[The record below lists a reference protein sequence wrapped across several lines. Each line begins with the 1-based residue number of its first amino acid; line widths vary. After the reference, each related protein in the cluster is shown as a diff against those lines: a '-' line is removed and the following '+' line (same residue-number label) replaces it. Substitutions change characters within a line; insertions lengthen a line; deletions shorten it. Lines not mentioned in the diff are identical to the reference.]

1 MTESHGTRE
10 AVGHVGSTVSKP
22 REKQI
27 GAPLTFSLLCNPG
40 PRPRIT
46 QLSQP
51 GNSFLHRQLSPRW
64 FHTLSNRQQILH
76 NHYTSSQPRSRTAF
90 WRLQSNLR
98 TKNFLITE
106 GPVSISP
113 SKQRNPRLW
122 SVTSYCPVVW
132 LRSSTC
138 LLRCPYWPAS
148 PCLLHWDAQD
158 SHENNQFVKVLIF
171 FYSQCCRGLVTGW
184 LVRCACSSSSH
195 KQC

>member
-1 MTESHGTRE
+1 MAESHGTRE

-27 GAPLTFSLLCNPG
+27 GAPLAFSLLCNPG

-51 GNSFLHRQLSPRW
+51 GNSFLHRHLSPRW
-64 FHTLSNRQQILH
+64 FQTLSNRQQILH

-90 WRLQSNLR
+90 WRLQFNLR

-122 SVTSYCPVVW
+122 SVTSHCPTTVG
-132 LRSSTC
+132 LSKQYMITEMS
-138 LLRCPYWPAS
+138 LLDHIP
-148 PCLLHWDAQD
+148 L
-158 SHENNQFVKVLIF
+158 
-171 FYSQCCRGLVTGW
+171 FYFTEMPRITTKTISL
-184 LVRCACSSSSH
+184 
-195 KQC
+195 